1 MSLIINKT
9 YFLRNHVDQRLS
21 NFDEKS
27 IKGFTTENGSF
38 SYFNTVGVGYC
49 GTVDYGTVEAL
60 ML

>member
-9 YFLRNHVDQRLS
+9 YFLRNRLS

-38 SYFNTVGVGYC
+38 PYFNTVGVGYC